1 MMQSFNSL
9 VTLCSSILAEA
20 GTKAAEKT
28 PPLITDDAVI
38 LGILLVILAV
48 IFKTASI
55 QQGFWKK
62 FYTICPSLLLC
73 YFIPSLLGTFD
84 IVATKSDGS
93 KLYDPVAKN
102 YLLPTSLVLLTLS
115 IDLKGILG
123 LGPKALILFL
133 TGTVGIVIGGPL
145 AILIVASF
153 SPDLVGGE
161 GAEAVWKGMATCAG
175 SWIGGGANQ
184 VAMKE
189 TFNVGDSIYSSM
201 IAVDV
206 IVANVWMAGL
216 LLIAR
221 KSKRLDQHIGAD
233 TSAVDSLRDK
243 ISAYQAE
250 ILRIPKT
257 VDTLMVLAAGFAVT
271 AMAHFLSGVIVEWFD
286 GIHRGI
292 VGGENTGEQ
301 SWVSRMS
308 LNGKFFWLV
317 VLATTGGLLLSFT
330 RLRKLEGVGAS
341 RIATIFLY
349 LLVVTVGLNMNI
361 KAVYENPG
369 YFLIGGIW
377 MAFHVI
383 LLVAVTWLIKAPVFF
398 MAVGSKANIGGAVS
412 APIVA
417 AAFHPSLAPVGA
429 LLAVLGYALGTY
441 AAWLC
446 GLMMQAVAPAG

>member
-1 MMQSFNSL
+1 MMQSLS
-9 VTLCSSILAEA
+9 TITALCSNVVAQA
-20 GTKAAEKT
+20 GSKAAEKT
-28 PPLITDDAVI
+28 TPLITDDAVI

-133 TGTVGIVIGGPL
+133 TGTVGIVLGGPL

-292 VGGENTGEQ
+292 VDGENAGEQ

>member
-1 MMQSFNSL
+1 MMQSFNPL

-189 TFNVGDSIYSSM
+189 TFKVGDSIYSSM

-221 KSKRLDQHIGAD
+221 KSKRIDQHIGAD
-233 TSAVDSLRDK
+233 TSSVDSLRDK

-271 AMAHFLSGVIVEWFD
+271 AMAHFLSGVIVEWF
-286 GIHRGI
+286 
-292 VGGENTGEQ
+292 
-301 SWVSRMS
+301 
-308 LNGKFFWLV
+308 
-317 VLATTGGLLLSFT
+317 
-330 RLRKLEGVGAS
+330 
-341 RIATIFLY
+341 
-349 LLVVTVGLNMNI
+349 
-361 KAVYENPG
+361 
-369 YFLIGGIW
+369 
-377 MAFHVI
+377 
-383 LLVAVTWLIKAPVFF
+383 
-398 MAVGSKANIGGAVS
+398 
-412 APIVA
+412 
-417 AAFHPSLAPVGA
+417 
-429 LLAVLGYALGTY
+429 
-441 AAWLC
+441 
-446 GLMMQAVAPAG
+446 

>member
-1 MMQSFNSL
+1 MMQSFNPL

-133 TGTVGIVIGGPL
+133 TGTVGIVLGGPL

-221 KSKRLDQHIGAD
+221 KSKRIDQHIGAD
-233 TSAVDSLRDK
+233 TSSVDSLRDK

>member
-1 MMQSFNSL
+1 MMQSFNPL

-48 IFKTASI
+48 IFKTASS
-55 QQGFWKK
+55 QQGFWTK

-286 GIHRGI
+286 EIHRGI

>member
-1 MMQSFNSL
+1 MMQSLNPL

-133 TGTVGIVIGGPL
+133 TGTVGIVLGGPL

-221 KSKRLDQHIGAD
+221 KSKRIDQHIGAD
-233 TSAVDSLRDK
+233 TSSVDSLRDK

-446 GLMMQAVAPAG
+446 GLMMQAVAPPG

>member
-1 MMQSFNSL
+1 MMQSFNPL

-286 GIHRGI
+286 EIHRGI

>member
-133 TGTVGIVIGGPL
+133 TGTVGIVLGGPL

-221 KSKRLDQHIGAD
+221 KSKRIDQHIGAD
-233 TSAVDSLRDK
+233 TSSVDSLRDK

-446 GLMMQAVAPAG
+446 GLMMQAVAPPG

>member
-1 MMQSFNSL
+1 MMQPFNSL
-9 VTLCSSILAEA
+9 VTLYSSILAEA

-48 IFKTASI
+48 IFKTASS

-286 GIHRGI
+286 EIHRGI

-446 GLMMQAVAPAG
+446 GLMMQAVAPTG

>member
-1 MMQSFNSL
+1 MMPSFNSL
-9 VTLCSSILAEA
+9 VTLYSSILAEA

-286 GIHRGI
+286 EIHRGI

>member
-1 MMQSFNSL
+1 MMQSLNPL

-189 TFNVGDSIYSSM
+189 TFKVGDSIYSSM

-221 KSKRLDQHIGAD
+221 KSKRIDQHIGAD
-233 TSAVDSLRDK
+233 TSSVDSLRDK

-446 GLMMQAVAPAG
+446 GLMMQAVAPPV

>member
-286 GIHRGI
+286 EIHRGI

>member
-133 TGTVGIVIGGPL
+133 TGTVGIVLGGPL

-221 KSKRLDQHIGAD
+221 KSKRIDQHIGAD
-233 TSAVDSLRDK
+233 TSSVDSLRDK